1 MAVTKK
7 FLDRFI
13 ERVEDVDANSRQA
26 YILRLM
32 RERGFF
38 ETVFNAVEE
47 GILVLDQQFS
57 IRYHNRAADELLG
70 LPDDLTRVK
79 LPQLIRG
86 VNWSRILDLDAEE
99 WTKLSRQ
106 EVEIAYPQRR
116 FIQLYLVPLENQKE
130 AVMILRD
137 VTDSR
142 RKDLDDIE
150 RQTATAVSM
159 LAAGVAHEIGN
170 PLNSLYLNLQ
180 LLERSDTLTA
190 QEMADMIRDCK
201 HEVERLDGI
210 ITGFLAAIRPGRPRF
225 ENVDI
230 RQLLL
235 ETISFMRRELDERRI
250 SVICRWPER
259 DLPLINGDPKQL
271 KQAFFN
277 ILKNALQAM
286 TGGGELVISATLNE
300 EELQVAFTD
309 QGSGISPDGMSRL
322 FVPFQTSKANG
333 NGLGMMVIERI
344 CREHGAEFGIE
355 SELNSGTTV
364 FIRFPLGGKRMQVL
378 PAPGDTTGGEESGK

>member
-13 ERVEDVDANSRQA
+13 EKVEDVDANSRQA

-47 GILVLDQQFS
+47 GILVLDQQGA

-70 LPDDLTRVK
+70 LPDDLTRVR

-86 VNWSRILDLDAEE
+86 VNWRRILDLDAEE

-106 EVEIAYPQRR
+106 EVEIAYPSHR
-116 FIQLYLVPLENQKE
+116 FIQLYLVPLEDHKQ

-142 RKDLDDIE
+142 RQDLDDIE
-150 RQTATAVSM
+150 RQTAAAVSM

-180 LLERSDTLTA
+180 LLERGDTLTP
-190 QEMADMIRDCK
+190 QETADMISDCK

-210 ITGFLAAIRPGRPRF
+210 ITGFLAAIRPGRPHF
-225 ENVDI
+225 ENVDL

-235 ETISFMRRELDERRI
+235 ETVSFMRRELDERRI
-250 SVICRWPER
+250 SVVCRWPER
-259 DLPLINGDPKQL
+259 DLPLVSGDPKQL

-286 TGGGELVISATLNE
+286 TGGGELVVSATVSE
-300 EELQVAFTD
+300 EALQIAFSD
-309 QGSGISPDGMSRL
+309 QGSGITPDGMSKL
-322 FVPFQTSKANG
+322 FVPFQTSKPSG

-344 CREHGAEFGIE
+344 CREHGAEFGVE
-355 SELNSGTTV
+355 SEPNRGTTV
-364 FIRFPLGGKRMQVL
+364 FIRFPLGGKRMRVL
-378 PAPGDTTGGEESGK
+378 PAPEDAGGEGAGA

>member
-1 MAVTKK
+1 MAVTKR

-13 ERVEDVDANSRQA
+13 EKVEDVDANSRQA

-47 GILVLDQQFS
+47 GILVLDEQGA

-70 LPDDLTRVK
+70 LPDDLTRVR

-86 VNWSRILDLDAEE
+86 VDWRRILDFDAEE

-106 EVEIAYPQRR
+106 EVEIAYPSRR
-116 FIQLYLVPLENQKE
+116 FIQLYLVPLEDHKQ

-142 RKDLDDIE
+142 RQDLDDIE
-150 RQTATAVSM
+150 RQTAAAVSM

-180 LLERSDTLTA
+180 LLERGDTLTP
-190 QEMADMIRDCK
+190 QETADMISDCK

-210 ITGFLAAIRPGRPRF
+210 ITGFLAAIRPGRPHF
-225 ENVDI
+225 ENVDL

-235 ETISFMRRELDERRI
+235 ETVSFMRRELDERRI
-250 SVICRWPER
+250 SVVCRWPER
-259 DLPLINGDPKQL
+259 DLPLVSGDPKQL
-271 KQAFFN
+271 HQALFN

-286 TGGGELVISATLNE
+286 TGGGELVVSATVSE
-300 EELQVAFTD
+300 EALQIAFSD
-309 QGSGISPDGMSRL
+309 QGSGITPDGMSKL
-322 FVPFQTSKANG
+322 FVPFQTSKPSG

-344 CREHGAEFGIE
+344 CREHGAEFGVE
-355 SELNSGTTV
+355 SEPNRGTTV
-364 FIRFPLGGKRMQVL
+364 FIRFPLGGKRMRVL
-378 PAPGDTTGGEESGK
+378 PAPEDAGGEGAGA

>member
-1 MAVTKK
+1 M
-7 FLDRFI
+7 
-13 ERVEDVDANSRQA
+13 
-26 YILRLM
+26 
-32 RERGFF
+32 
-38 ETVFNAVEE
+38 
-47 GILVLDQQFS
+47 
-57 IRYHNRAADELLG
+57 
-70 LPDDLTRVK
+70 
-79 LPQLIRG
+79 
-86 VNWSRILDLDAEE
+86 
-99 WTKLSRQ
+99 
-106 EVEIAYPQRR
+106 
-116 FIQLYLVPLENQKE
+116 
-130 AVMILRD
+130 
-137 VTDSR
+137 
-142 RKDLDDIE
+142 
-150 RQTATAVSM
+150 
-159 LAAGVAHEIGN
+159 
-170 PLNSLYLNLQ
+170 
-180 LLERSDTLTA
+180 
-190 QEMADMIRDCK
+190 
-201 HEVERLDGI
+201 
-210 ITGFLAAIRPGRPRF
+210 
-225 ENVDI
+225 
-230 RQLLL
+230 
-235 ETISFMRRELDERRI
+235 
-250 SVICRWPER
+250 ICRWPER